1 MEKTKTRLGNSWWV
15 WSSNGFQTK
24 GPSKDL
30 LWVAAAEL
38 REKFDPES
46 GGFLGLSGE
55 QESGV
60 LLFLLEYARRAE
72 DEWAQAMA
80 EVTLEFRAGPHDPLL
95 AYAMLEAYAQT
106 GRSGFRETA
115 CGILDQ
121 ALKELR
127 LPDGG
132 FAREDDRAV
141 STLWNA
147 QLIAALAKASR
158 VLGNRTYLQAARDAR
173 TFLTTRLTRSGGW
186 LWRRWQFQVP
196 MEEGHLAD
204 YGFYCWAL
212 AELYEADFSV
222 SVLREAEVLADRM
235 SEIFRDPRGGFFD
248 FEAAVGSGAAGL
260 ALAKLARL
268 TAIERYHD
276 MAQEQLAWLAD
287 SEKPD
292 GLALLGMVEELWPRQ
307 ELVCVSAKRPPAW
320 LAVVGEEY
328 RLSVL
333 AKTPENAQKLENAV
347 PFLRDFPIPEDGN
360 RLYFC
365 RDGVCEAETENLLQL
380 YRRLSPE
387 GAAV

>member
-1 MEKTKTRLGNSWWV
+1 MEKTNTRLGNSWWV

-30 LWVAAAEL
+30 LWTAVAEL
-38 REKFDPES
+38 REQFDTET

-55 QESGV
+55 RESGI

-80 EVTLEFRAGPHDPLL
+80 EVTLEFRTGPHDALL
-95 AYAMLEAYAQT
+95 AYALLEAYAQT
-106 GRSGFRETA
+106 GRAGFRKTA
-115 CGILDQ
+115 CAILDQ

-127 LPDGG
+127 LPDGA
-132 FAREDDRAV
+132 FARKEDKAV

-158 VLGNRTYLQAARDAR
+158 VLANRTYLQAAREAQA
-173 TFLTTRLTRSGGW
+173 FLRTRLTRSGGW
-186 LWRRWQFQVP
+186 LWRRWQFQAP
-196 MEEGHLAD
+196 MEEGRLAD

-222 SVLREAEVLADRM
+222 SILREAEVLADRM
-235 SEIFRDPRGGFFD
+235 SEVFRDPRGGFYDFD
-248 FEAAVGSGAAGL
+248 AAVGSGAAGL
-260 ALAKLARL
+260 ALSKLAGL

-276 MAQEQLAWLAD
+276 MAQEQMAWLAD
-287 SEKPD
+287 AETPD

-328 RLSVL
+328 RMAVL
-333 AKTPENAQKLENAV
+333 AKTPDNEQRLENAV
-347 PFLRDFPIPEDGN
+347 PFLREFPIPEDGY
-360 RLYFC
+360 RLYLC
-365 RDGVCEAETENLLQL
+365 RNGVCEAEAENLLQL
-380 YRRLSPE
+380 YRNLSPE